1 MDEEYDEGFFARL
14 EEISKLDSKCFNVRF
29 IYVNLLEIFG
39 QELCSGFIFYLDP
52 WIEDPVYGDNEEEA
66 DEVLFSFYFDCNY
79 AGKTK

>member
-14 EEISKLDSKCFNVRF
+14 EEISKLDSKCGLYICKFVGNLWLGTVFRF
-29 IYVNLLEIFG
+29 YF
-39 QELCSGFIFYLDP
+39 FFLDP
-52 WIEDPVYGDNEEEA
+52 WIEDPVYGHNEEEA